1 MEILFLNFI
10 YTDYRKPQPISG
22 DIFCL
27 DGGPISFRPRP
38 GASIPNCLSAPGPV
52 KRSNFISKTNI
63 TAMVEIRKFIV
74 NRR

>member
-10 YTDYRKPQPISG
+10 SLRLSKPQPISR

-38 GASIPNCLSAPGPV
+38 GASIPNCLPAPGPV